1 MRGQMLY
8 NEELIND
15 VINKLYELKIKTEIE
30 NRKNHKIRYVSKTS
44 AYNDLIKLLEDMK
57 EVFKNE

>member
-1 MRGQMLY
+1 METIQ
-8 NEELIND
+8 LIQYAID
-15 VINKLYELKIKTEIE
+15 KLYELKVKTEFE

-44 AYNDLIKLLEDMK
+44 AYNDLIKFLDDMK